1 MSLLTFRL
9 HRVRQWELGIVYV
22 NGMKSNLNVYV
33 NGQSNPQSCTS
44 MGVFVYVNGVIAYM
58 NGSLWCTS
66 MGVSVYSETQHVRAN
81 CVKKNFVST
90 RLALYSPP
98 NPANSYHEKQY
109 PYRKGREF
117 LHFQCPLLPHC
128 EGAEGDF
135 VSHCPDRPSQ
145 SDPAA

>member
-1 MSLLTFRL
+1 MAANLTEYQNFFKKVVSIVGFGTFYLDYLVFIFCCSISSEFWKASKPLSLLTFRL

-90 RLALYSPP
+90 R
-98 NPANSYHEKQY
+98 
-109 PYRKGREF
+109 
-117 LHFQCPLLPHC
+117 
-128 EGAEGDF
+128 
-135 VSHCPDRPSQ
+135 
-145 SDPAA
+145 